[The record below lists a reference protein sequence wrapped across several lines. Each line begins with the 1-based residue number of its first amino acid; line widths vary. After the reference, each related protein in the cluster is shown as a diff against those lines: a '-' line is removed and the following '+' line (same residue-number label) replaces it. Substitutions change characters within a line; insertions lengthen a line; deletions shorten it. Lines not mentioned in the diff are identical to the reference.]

1 MADIETSVVISAQTD
16 DLQSGMEAAANSV
29 QAATDAMKAQFASL
43 GAAAQQAQSQIG
55 ATVAQIGATIGTL
68 QSKVASLA
76 GSVGDSVIPNV
87 AADGQGPA
95 GSGQQRGGG
104 RSSGQAVKAT
114 GYSGTSAAGQGEGND
129 RLQQWRAELQSQLLD
144 EGAFFKDSKAEEV
157 SFWQE
162 KLALTEAGSKARFA
176 VESNVY
182 QLEKQLAVQNQR
194 DALAALDSDEKV
206 TDAE

>member
-29 QAATDAMKAQFASL
+29 QAATEAMKAQFASL
-43 GAAAQQAQSQIG
+43 GAAAQQAQSQIS

-104 RSSGQAVKAT
+104 RSSGQAVKARDT
-114 GYSGTSAAGQGEGND
+114 PAPVGPVKGKAMIACSN
-129 RLQQWRAELQSQLLD
+129 
-144 EGAFFKDSKAEEV
+144 GARSFKASSSTRVPSSKIP
-157 SFWQE
+157 
-162 KLALTEAGSKARFA
+162 R
-176 VESNVY
+176 
-182 QLEKQLAVQNQR
+182 R
-194 DALAALDSDEKV
+194 
-206 TDAE
+206 